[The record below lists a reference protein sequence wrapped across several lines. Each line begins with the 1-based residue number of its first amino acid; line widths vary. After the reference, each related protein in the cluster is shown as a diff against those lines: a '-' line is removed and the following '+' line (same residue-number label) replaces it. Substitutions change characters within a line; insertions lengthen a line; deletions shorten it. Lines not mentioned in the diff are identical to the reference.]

1 MIHHCQA
8 VRRGV
13 REALLVADLPS
24 GAYEASPVQA
34 AASAI
39 RLIKEGGASVVKPEG
54 PSTGLAATITTNGT
68 PVMGHPG
75 LPQSVS
81 MLQNIRSRRLSNSR
95 VTNLK
100 TAPNGGSERV
110 ILDFP
115 CHST

>member
-81 MLQNIRSRRLSNSR
+81 MLQNIRSRRLSTSR